1 MFFLGRRLV
10 FASVLLVYRP
20 YCCGFVVSF
29 CRGGFLL
36 YLLNMRVVRATCV
49 GVVFTGCSECFHAV
63 LFGYGGVFVFRHIV

>member
-29 CRGGFLL
+29 CGGGFLL
-36 YLLNMRVVRATCV
+36 CLLDMRVVRATRV
-49 GVVFTGCSECFHAV
+49 GVVFAGCSECFDAV
-63 LFGYGGVFVFRHIV
+63 LFGLCSVFVGWHVV